1 MEKQVVATAKAPGAI
16 GPYSQGIKVGNLVF
30 VSGCLP
36 IDMATGQLSTG
47 DIAEQTRHSLRN
59 VTAILEAAGSSL
71 DKVVKTTIFVK
82 DLKNFQ
88 TINAAYAE
96 FFATD
101 EASRPFGELE
111 VPEFA
116 GVVWGQPERGKWT
129 QPHSPPRPQRSRH
142 QRNDACE
149 CREFPNEAGDPATDA
164 ALGFLAHVGEA
175 GFGFR

>member
-16 GPYSQGIKVGNLVF
+16 GPYSQGIKAGNLVF

-59 VTAILEAAGSSL
+59 IAAILEAAGSSL

-88 TINAAYAE
+88 AINAAYAE
-96 FFATD
+96 FFASD
-101 EASRPFGELE
+101 APARSCVQVAALPKNAELE
-111 VPEFA
+111 I
-116 GVVWGQPERGKWT
+116 
-129 QPHSPPRPQRSRH
+129 
-142 QRNDACE
+142 
-149 CREFPNEAGDPATDA
+149 EAI
-164 ALGFLAHVGEA
+164 ALC
-175 GFGFR
+175 

>member
-16 GPYSQGIKVGNLVF
+16 GPYSQGIKAGNLVF

-59 VTAILEAAGSSL
+59 IAAILEAAGSSL

-96 FFATD
+96 FFASD
-101 EASRPFGELE
+101 APARSCVQVAALPKNAELE
-111 VPEFA
+111 
-116 GVVWGQPERGKWT
+116 
-129 QPHSPPRPQRSRH
+129 S
-142 QRNDACE
+142 
-149 CREFPNEAGDPATDA
+149 EAI
-164 ALGFLAHVGEA
+164 ALC
-175 GFGFR
+175 